1 MCLHVPSPQVLDDVS
16 MTGREFMDLPDAR
29 RRAFLEGDGGRC
41 FSRAEPRHKLEI
53 VRLLKDMGEVRVLVL
68 FAVCTWEP
76 MWCLVTAALWPHVP
90 VS

>member
-1 MCLHVPSPQVLDDVS
+1 MHANAAQVLDDVS

-53 VRLLKDMGEVRVLVL
+53 VRLLKDMGEVCCVVLGYEES
-68 FAVCTWEP
+68 A
-76 MWCLVTAALWPHVP
+76 CLVGHASA
-90 VS
+90 